1 MSRLALFRG
10 LGMATTLI
18 GYAILANYTNQSEKM
33 GMLGALVAL
42 APIVLT
48 GVVLAWRSAHRRLM
62 LSWVTFLLMTLLWL
76 LWPVLKQHYGWVY
89 WLEHESMQW
98 ALFILF
104 ARTLFAHRQ
113 PLCTQFAAI
122 VHGPLTPVH
131 ARYARQVTI
140 AWTAFFATMILTSTG
155 LFFMQPIA
163 IWSVF
168 ANFIFLPLVALMFIV
183 EYGVRKWALPDLD
196 ETSIMDGVRAFMQ
209 HSAHRY

>member
-1 MSRLALFRG
+1 MSRLDIFRG

-48 GVVLAWRSAHRRLM
+48 GVVLAWRSAHRRFM

-98 ALFILF
+98 ALFIVF

-122 VHGPLTPVH
+122 VHGPLTPEH
-131 ARYARQVTI
+131 ARYARQITI
-140 AWTAFFATMILTSTG
+140 AWTAFFATMILISTG
-155 LFFMQPIA
+155 LFFTQPIA

-209 HSAHRY
+209 HSARRY